1 MPFTRKPYLDHDEV
15 LLDLSVV
22 GESTHGVD
30 GLVSNVIPVQIT
42 VKTIIPS
49 PILKKLENLV
59 RINSQDIFMAIKW

>member
-1 MPFTRKPYLDHDEV
+1 MPFTRKPHLDHDEV

-42 VKTIIPS
+42 VY
-49 PILKKLENLV
+49 
-59 RINSQDIFMAIKW
+59 